1 MLGWIRVPK
10 VPFRVFDK
18 LKNKIQN
25 SILRFCFYLNMK
37 KRNLNNWLPFSC
49 LIDFY
54 FEFLMPSFVFHCYKK
69 MENEL
74 QLIFRL
80 SFSWGNWRTKYLNR
94 SRLTLWLFSQV
105 CSTRYSRASSCQVP
119 WGFPLC
125 NGHTDTKNPLFRKQ
139 LMYFN
144 VYIAGCYFH
153 ISKVIHKLFNCRSWF
168 KI

>member
-1 MLGWIRVPK
+1 MFLP
-10 VPFRVFDK
+10 
-18 LKNKIQN
+18 Q
-25 SILRFCFYLNMK
+25 YE
-37 KRNLNNWLPFSC
+37 KRNSNNWLPFSC

-69 MENEL
+69 MENQL

-125 NGHTDTKNPLFRKQ
+125 NGHADTKNPLFKKQ
-139 LMYFN
+139 LIYFN

-153 ISKVIHKLFNCRSWF
+153 IWLILKVSCDIKHSRSSHRRVFSRSHFKSHSKTF
-168 KI
+168 